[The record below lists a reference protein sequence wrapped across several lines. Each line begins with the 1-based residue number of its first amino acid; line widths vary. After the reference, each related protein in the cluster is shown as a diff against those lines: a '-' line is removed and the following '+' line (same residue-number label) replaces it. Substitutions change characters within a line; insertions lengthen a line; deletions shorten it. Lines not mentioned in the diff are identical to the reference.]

1 MAMRVTVMRHL
12 VGRATKTHRS
22 HRIVMAAVIAIA
34 LLAAPVF
41 LSPISSGAVLPA
53 PPHEIVT
60 MAPAVLDDL
69 VIQST
74 GYLEFDWSAAEGGLP
89 GFGLLP
95 DASN

>member
-1 MAMRVTVMRHL
+1 
-12 VGRATKTHRS
+12 
-22 HRIVMAAVIAIA
+22 MAAVIAIA

-41 LSPISSGAVLPA
+41 LSPISSGAVPA
-53 PPHEIVT
+53 APHEIVT
-60 MAPAVLDDL
+60 ITPPVVDDL

>member
-1 MAMRVTVMRHL
+1 
-12 VGRATKTHRS
+12 
-22 HRIVMAAVIAIA
+22 MAAVIAIA

-41 LSPISSGAVLPA
+41 LSPISSDAVPA
-53 PPHEIVT
+53 APHEIVT
-60 MAPAVLDDL
+60 MAPAVRDDL